1 MKKRRIWTIFLVL
14 LAVLLSAFLLYTG
27 TYYHADSTALA
38 ALESDETV
46 SVVQT
51 DYGWFFDGPSEDEV
65 LVFYPGAKVDE
76 RAYSPLLR
84 CLAEQGMD
92 ACLVKMPFRIALF
105 SADKAEDVPETNR
118 YQNRYIGGH
127 SLGGVVAAI
136 HASGHCEGWNGVILL
151 AAYPTKTL
159 DDALLL
165 LSIYGS
171 EDGVL
176 NMEKLSDSRQYT
188 PTRYIEHVIEGG
200 NHAYFGNYGE
210 QKGDGTALIP
220 AGEQQELTVEFI
232 LQNIRGST

>member
-1 MKKRRIWTIFLVL
+1 MKKKRIWTIFLAL
-14 LAVLLSAFLLYTG
+14 FAVLLFAFLLYTG
-27 TYYHADSTALA
+27 IYYHADSTALA
-38 ALESDETV
+38 ALESDDTV

-84 CLAEQGMD
+84 CLAEHGMD

-105 SADKAEDVPETNR
+105 GTDKAENVPETDG
-118 YQNRYIGGH
+118 YPNRYIGGH

-136 HASGHCEGWNGVILL
+136 HAAGHSEPWSGVILL

-159 DDALLL
+159 DEALLL

-176 NMEKLSDSRQYT
+176 NMEKLSESRQFA

-200 NHAYFGNYGE
+200 NHANFGNYGE
-210 QKGDGTALIP
+210 QKGDGTALIS

-232 LQNIRGST
+232 LQNIRGSS

>member
-1 MKKRRIWTIFLVL
+1 MKRKRTGIVPVIF
-14 LAVLLSAFLLYTG
+14 LAVLLSAFLVYTG
-27 TYYHADSTALA
+27 LYYHADSTALA

-46 SVVQT
+46 SVAQT

-92 ACLVKMPFRIALF
+92 ACLVKMPFRLALF
-105 SADKAEDVPETNR
+105 GANKAEDIPELGD
-118 YQNRYIGGH
+118 YANRYIGGH
-127 SLGGVVAAI
+127 SLGGVMAAI
-136 HASGHCEGWNGVILL
+136 HASGQSEPWSGVILL

-176 NMEKLSDSRQYT
+176 NTEKLSSSRQFAPGRDFEY
-188 PTRYIEHVIEGG
+188 VIEGG
-200 NHAYFGNYGE
+200 NHAYFGNYGD
-210 QKGDGTALIP
+210 QKGDGAALIP
-220 AGEQQELTVEFI
+220 ADEQQKQAVEWI
-232 LQNIRGST
+232 LQTVS